1 MLYQILT
8 SNHKS
13 IMRTVRKERGN
24 SDPMRCDLSK
34 QSSATKYSKHFQLLW
49 INLTNL
55 LILKDFVLQVYD
67 LQRRGLIDCFSTGT
81 FFLFEKALIFQCTL
95 QSLSFLSLSLAWS
108 LSVSLLVFFSFC
120 LSYSV
125 FLFLSLSLSVFIV
138 FLYEPFF
145 LFSLIR

>member
-8 SNHKS
+8 SNHKL

-95 QSLSFLSLSLAWS
+95 QSLSFLSLSS
-108 LSVSLLVFFSFC
+108 LVSVCLSACVFLCLSISLTLSFC
-120 LSYSV
+120 LCLCLYLLYFSMNLFFYSA
-125 FLFLSLSLSVFIV
+125 
-138 FLYEPFF
+138 
-145 LFSLIR
+145 